1 MKNIIKKSLI
11 LFCLSLTP
19 LLTYGQNNISTTIE
33 IDSLTDSKITALIF
47 AEHQKLS
54 VENSLLKE
62 EIASLNELNSL
73 FKKTDSIQN
82 IEIDELTN
90 RVNSDAIKI
99 KKLESSRKNIIKGS
113 CVGGIVLF
121 ILGLLL

>member
-11 LFCLSLTP
+11 LFCLNLIP
-19 LLTYGQNNISTTIE
+19 LLIYGQNNILTTTE

-47 AEHQKLS
+47 AEHQKLT

-62 EIASLNELNSL
+62 EITSLNELNSL
-73 FKKTDSIQN
+73 FEQSDSIQN
-82 IEIDELTN
+82 VEINILKD

-99 KKLESSRKNIIKGS
+99 QKLESSRKKIIGGS

>member
-73 FKKTDSIQN
+73 FEKTDSIQN